1 MPEMFSFTLTRFI
14 NTTFSIC
21 YDSID
26 RIRNPCVF
34 SATLIGLLRFNV
46 EYEIKHKFLLL
57 LINALSLS
65 VKGNIEMSM
74 ESWFGMEF

>member
-1 MPEMFSFTLTRFI
+1 M
-14 NTTFSIC
+14 
-21 YDSID
+21 
-26 RIRNPCVF
+26 
-34 SATLIGLLRFNV
+34 